1 MINYMDVL
9 TILLIFF
16 IAVAAQL
23 PARPQVA
30 AAQLPAGPQVAAAQ
44 SPAGLQVAAAPP
56 SAPATQHTPLSDA
69 QKTLEKSGIDVKMEA
84 RGLVIS
90 LPQQIL
96 FASGEDRVSAD
107 ALPMV
112 DEIARVIR
120 DVPNRV
126 SLIGHADSV
135 PIHNRKFANNWELSA
150 ARGLRLLE
158 LLTGR
163 YAIAEA
169 RLTVS
174 SDGTNR
180 PRGSNETKDGRASNR
195 RVEIVLLAEEPVAN

>member
-1 MINYMDVL
+1 MSYMDVL

-23 PARPQVA
+23 PARPPVA
-30 AAQLPAGPQVAAAQ
+30 AA
-44 SPAGLQVAAAPP
+44 P

-69 QKTLEKSGIDVKMEA
+69 QKTLEKSGIDVKMEP

-135 PIHNRKFANNWELSA
+135 PIHNWKFANNWEPSA

-163 YAIAEA
+163 YAIAES

-180 PRGSNETKDGRASNR
+180 PRGSNETQNGRASNR
-195 RVEIVLLAEEPVAN
+195 RVEIVLLADEPAVNER